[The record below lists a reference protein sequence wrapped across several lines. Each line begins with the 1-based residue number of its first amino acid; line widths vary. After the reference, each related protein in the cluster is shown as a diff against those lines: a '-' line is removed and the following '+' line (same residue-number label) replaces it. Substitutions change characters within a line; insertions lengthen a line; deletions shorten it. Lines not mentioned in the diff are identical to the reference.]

1 MNYLRRQK
9 NLVGENI
16 QMTQNLK
23 IKVSK
28 YLSYLLRHN
37 LQNLKMDKYG
47 FVDFDELLKKIAERF
62 QVDKRLIFEIIEK
75 SDKERF
81 EIVDDRI
88 RALYGHTIPLKLE
101 FEEDKTVKILYH
113 GTTPYAASEILK
125 VGLEP
130 MKRRMVH
137 LSPTVEIAREVGLRR
152 TETPVVL
159 KVDAEEARKNGVRFY
174 KVTEKVYLC
183 SRVKSQ
189 YVKIQN
195 V

>member
-1 MNYLRRQK
+1 
-9 NLVGENI
+9 
-16 QMTQNLK
+16 MTQNLK
-23 IKVSK
+23 IKVSR
-28 YLSYLLRHN
+28 YMSYLLRHN
-37 LQNLKMDKYG
+37 PEDLKMDKYG
-47 FVDFDELLKKIAERF
+47 FVDFDELLKKVKERF
-62 QVDKRLIFEIIEK
+62 QVDKRLIFEIVEK
-75 SDKERF
+75 SDKKRF

-88 RALYGHTIPLKLE
+88 RALYGHTIPVELE

-113 GTTPYAASEILK
+113 GTTPCAASKILK

-152 TETPVVL
+152 TEKPVVL
-159 KVDAEEARKNGVRFY
+159 KVDAEAARKNGVRFY

-189 YVKIQN
+189 YIKIQN
-195 V
+195 A